1 MVQGAIL
8 KTYKKSNGIY
18 MFHSQ
23 SQKFAPFKGDFKK
36 RGAVQSH
43 QGAIGIAKH
52 TPQKSTTAPVGVFK
66 IASYKCAIF
75 VFARNPILV
84 GKVFVVIGFFKKEGE
99 ILHLAGFWAYPER
112 AAFAQGLVLI
122 LNEKSIL
129 K

>member
-8 KTYKKSNGIY
+8 KTYKKSNGIH
-18 MFHSQ
+18 MFHPQ

-66 IASYKCAIF
+66 IAPHKSAVF
-75 VFARNPILV
+75 VFPRNPILV
-84 GKVFVVIGFFKKEGE
+84 GKVFVVEGLFKKEGE
-99 ILHLAGFWAYPER
+99 LFHLRGFLDMPQTQALR
-112 AAFAQGLVLI
+112 KGFC
-122 LNEKSIL
+122 
-129 K
+129 